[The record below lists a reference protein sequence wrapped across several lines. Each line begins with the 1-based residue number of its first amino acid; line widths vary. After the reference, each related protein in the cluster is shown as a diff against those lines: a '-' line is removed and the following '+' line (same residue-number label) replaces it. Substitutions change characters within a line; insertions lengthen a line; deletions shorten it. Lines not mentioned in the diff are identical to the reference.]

1 MIRVRLADP
10 QYRQTIATFLR
21 QANLSVTCPEGDA
34 LTLFVDLDPYDFD
47 DEAQVE
53 IMTQVLE
60 AWRDGAAECR
70 ISGTEIAVA

>member
-34 LTLFVDLDPYDFD
+34 LTLFVDFDAYDFD
-47 DEAQVE
+47 DEAQVR
-53 IMTQVLE
+53 IVTRILE
-60 AWRDGAAECR
+60 AWQTERQNTVL
-70 ISGTEIAVA
+70 SGTEIAVA